1 VPDVAPESLCNE
13 VLKRQWFYEF
23 DLPDG
28 SRTTPYVPADV
39 ASLHPARLAMATA
52 AIDRTFGEDWSG
64 LSVLDLACHQG
75 WFASHVARRGA
86 GDVLA
91 VDIRPEH
98 LDDAKL
104 IRDVYGL
111 DQIRL
116 EQRDVLALQPSEL
129 GQYDV
134 VLVLGLLY
142 HVENPVGLLR
152 VARSHATRLCLVETQ
167 LAPNLGGPIDW
178 GSYRFFKPLAGSFGI
193 VDESDEVAATNR
205 EANTVSISLVPSLEA
220 LVYLMGA
227 VGFDR
232 VEVLVPDDSND
243 QLRNGKRAMVAG
255 WVGA

>member
-13 VLKRQWFYEF
+13 VLKREWFYEF

-28 SRTTPYVPADV
+28 TRTTPYVPADV
-39 ASLHPARLAMATA
+39 ASLHPARLAMATG
-52 AIDRTFGEDWSG
+52 AIERTFGEDWSD

-111 DQIRL
+111 DRLRL
-116 EQRDVLALQPSEL
+116 EQRDVLALAPGEL
-129 GQYDV
+129 GRFDV
-134 VLVLGLLY
+134 VLMLGLLY

-152 VARSHATRLCLVETQ
+152 TARSHASGLCLVETQ
-167 LAPNLGGPIDW
+167 LAPNLAGPIDW
-178 GSYRFFKPLAGSFGI
+178 GSYRFVKPLVGTFGI
-193 VDESDEVAATNR
+193 VDESEEVAGTNR
-205 EANTVSISLVPSLEA
+205 EANTVSISLFPSLEA
-220 LVYLMGA
+220 LVFLMGA

-232 VEVLVPDDSND
+232 VEVLTPDDSNE
-243 QLRNGKRAMVAG
+243 QLHSGKRAMVAG
-255 WVGA
+255 WVDS